1 MPHSYLY
8 RQSDGSLLR
17 VARAS
22 DVERFDPWS
31 LQWTPEDRQPGAE
44 GDCRPMASATESV
57 TLLHRHAR
65 VARSPVRRLPVGVIG
80 PKEATPAQCAT
91 AEELGAKLAD
101 AGFQM
106 LCGGRNGVMEAACKG
121 HFAAGGMPIGI
132 LPGDEWSEANPFV
145 AIPLA
150 SGMGPARNA
159 VIARACFALIAV
171 GGGYGT
177 LSEMAFGLHFN
188 RAVFSLEGAPAVA
201 GAIECHDAADALER
215 TATRFLELP
224 AG

>member
-17 VARAS
+17 VTETSA
-22 DVERFDPWS
+22 VERFDPWS
-31 LQWTPEDRQPGAE
+31 LRWTAEDRPSDAG
-44 GDCRPMASATESV
+44 GDSRPVASAAEAA

-65 VARSPVRRLPVGVIG
+65 AAGRPVRRLPVGVIG
-80 PKEATPAQCAT
+80 PKEATTAQCAT

-121 HFAAGGMPIGI
+121 HLAAGGMPIGI

-201 GAIECHDAADALER
+201 GVIECRDAADALER
-215 TATRFLELP
+215 AAALFLDLP
-224 AG
+224 VL